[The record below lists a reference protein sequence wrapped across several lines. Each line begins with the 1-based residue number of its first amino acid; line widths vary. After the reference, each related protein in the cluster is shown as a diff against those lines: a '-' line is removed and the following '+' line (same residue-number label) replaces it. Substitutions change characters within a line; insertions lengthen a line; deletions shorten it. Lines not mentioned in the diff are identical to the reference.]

1 MTEQIIFAT
10 FLIAF
15 GAGLG
20 RALTLRQQ
28 YRKTVEGEACLIN
41 SKWWVPQVMAAS
53 LLHKDQDSTGD
64 LPPPVR
70 VYGYIPPKE
79 PFWLQAAT
87 VYQRWRVPRLRR
99 VG

>member
-28 YRKTVEGEACLIN
+28 YRKTVEGITCLLN
-41 SKWWVPQVMAAS
+41 ADWHVPQVMAAR
-53 LLHKDQDSTGD
+53 LHQDQELIGK
-64 LPPPVR
+64 LPALPRSIKRECMEIHSRPK
-70 VYGYIPPKE
+70 GFKE
-79 PFWLQAAT
+79 PVKIW
-87 VYQRWRVPRLRR
+87 RLR
-99 VG
+99 

>member
-28 YRKTVEGEACLIN
+28 YRKTVEGIKYLLDMEMPQAKAAAHIHEDQELIG
-41 SKWWVPQVMAAS
+41 K
-53 LLHKDQDSTGD
+53 
-64 LPPPVR
+64 LPALPRSIRRECMEIHSRPKGFREPVK
-70 VYGYIPPKE
+70 I
-79 PFWLQAAT
+79 W
-87 VYQRWRVPRLRR
+87 RLR
-99 VG
+99 

>member
-28 YRKTVEGEACLIN
+28 YRKTVEGITCLLN
-41 SKWWVPQVMAAS
+41 ADWHVPQVMAAR
-53 LLHKDQDSTGD
+53 LHQDQDNTGD